1 LEKHVKNCGVHESI
15 LGGEMPN
22 TYKIPVLPP
31 NVELD
36 SPAVLKAL
44 IPAHRNLAELKG
56 RSAVIPNEGILIDT
70 LSLQEAKA
78 SSEIENIVTTQD
90 QIFQISPKA
99 HVFSNPNQKE
109 VAKYRDALHCGF
121 EGLQKQK
128 NILSN
133 NTLISMFQ
141 VLKGT
146 TGGFRQTPG
155 TELQNEATGNTIYI
169 PPQSVD
175 EIIRHMSR
183 LEVFINDDKLTDID
197 PLVKMA
203 LIHHQFES
211 IHPFPDG
218 NGRIGRILNV
228 LYLVQQG
235 LLEFPILYLSRYITK
250 NKDEYY
256 HLLQSTRDTG
266 EWEPWL
272 LYMINAVAEI
282 ALDTTELISKIRDL
296 MADYKHRIRDQY
308 GFYSQDLLN
317 NLFRH
322 PYTRIEYLMNDL
334 RVSRPTATRYL
345 DDLRKGGFLE
355 RYKIGRSVYY
365 MNTPLVAL
373 FMEGFDN

>member
-1 LEKHVKNCGVHESI
+1 
-15 LGGEMPN
+15 MPN